1 MLWLKKRG
9 VNRVVLQMVYSDF
22 LLLSA
27 SGFLTPIVAVFL
39 TTQIRGATLSTVGFA
54 TTTFWLVKSAVQI
67 PVSLAADAKKG
78 EGDDFRYMLLGSV
91 IASSVPL
98 LYYFFAREVWHI
110 FALETLN
117 GIGYA
122 LMVPT
127 WLAIFTRHID
137 KHKENIEWTLHS
149 NAIGLGFAATAA
161 MGGVLAE
168 RFGFRVIFL
177 LVSGVMFLGTVCLL
191 SIKEDILDGDRRL
204 KLGDGIG
211 KVREDVLR

>member
-9 VNRVVLQMVYSDF
+9 VNRIVLRMVYSDF

-27 SGFLTPIVAVFL
+27 SGLVSPIIAVFL
-39 TTQIRGATLSTVGFA
+39 TTQIRGATLVTVGFA
-54 TTTFWLVKSAVQI
+54 TTIFWVVKSAVQI
-67 PVSLAADAKKG
+67 PVSLAADAEKG

-91 IASSVPL
+91 IASLVPL
-98 LYYFFAREVWHI
+98 LYYFFAKDVWHV
-110 FALETLN
+110 FLLEALN
-117 GIGYA
+117 GVGYA

-137 KHKENIEWTLHS
+137 KQKENIEWTLHS
-149 NAIGLGFAATAA
+149 NAIGLGFAAAAA

-177 LVSGVMFLGTVCLL
+177 IVSGVMFLGTVSLL
-191 SIKEDILDGDRRL
+191 SIKEEIMDGDRRL
-204 KLGDGIG
+204 KSGDGFG
-211 KVREDVLR
+211 KVRESILR